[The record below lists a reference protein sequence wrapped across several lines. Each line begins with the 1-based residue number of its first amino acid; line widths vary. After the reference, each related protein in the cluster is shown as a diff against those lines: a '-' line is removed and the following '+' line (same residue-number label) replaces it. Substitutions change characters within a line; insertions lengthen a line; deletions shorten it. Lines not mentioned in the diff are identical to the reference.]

1 MQAIRVWLSAV
12 VALFLVVSMFHVPLI
27 QMWKKQKASAVPVS
41 TAPAAEPEPEP
52 LVSVTEADTA
62 SEATAVEEPEATDTS
77 SDARMV
83 KIGMYPNMH
92 FSLGRFVAQT
102 GERLTV
108 EFENDDPQAQPHTST
123 LFEILSQPMSLGWL
137 THMLYL
143 CSLSRDPRGVSRGS
157 RTDEG

>member
-27 QMWKKQKASAVPVS
+27 QMWKRQKASAVPVS

-52 LVSVTEADTA
+52 VVSVTEADTA
-62 SEATAVEEPEATDTS
+62 SEATAVEEPEAPDAS
-77 SDARMV
+77 SNARMV

-108 EFENDDPQAQPHTST
+108 EFENDDPQA
-123 LFEILSQPMSLGWL
+123 
-137 THMLYL
+137 
-143 CSLSRDPRGVSRGS
+143 
-157 RTDEG
+157 